1 MQDRGRNGV
10 NLRCVLSCS
19 LALVWFSLATG
30 CASVKPAFEHRA
42 EIGQPPERV
51 PAARLEIET
60 GQPVRAERAQGIAPV
75 SMQGGIQVA
84 PQRPTFPVTTAGQ
97 LLLDEVEGEKS
108 WYERSGVGT
117 LWMDQ
122 RNFYTRSDYRFAAMS
137 LGLAATFA
145 HTDVD
150 EDFRNWWQEDVRSNA
165 WDDFS
170 HFTKP
175 LGDGYISVAI
185 MGTGAVFGG
194 LASETR
200 IGALS
205 GEWGRRSLRSIA
217 VGTPALLFLQA
228 ATGAGRP
235 GEWSSESDWVPFK
248 DTNGASG
255 HTFMGAVPFLVAAQ
269 MTDNRLLSGLWY
281 TGSFMC
287 GVSRI
292 NDDAHYLSQV
302 ILGWSLA
309 QLACEAVDLTES
321 ERGDIEVVPMVGQ
334 GGTVGIGVQFRR

>member
-1 MQDRGRNGV
+1 
-10 NLRCVLSCS
+10 
-19 LALVWFSLATG
+19 
-30 CASVKPAFEHRA
+30 
-42 EIGQPPERV
+42 
-51 PAARLEIET
+51 
-60 GQPVRAERAQGIAPV
+60 
-75 SMQGGIQVA
+75 
-84 PQRPTFPVTTAGQ
+84 
-97 LLLDEVEGEKS
+97 LLLEEVEADKS
-108 WYERSGVGT
+108 WYQRGGTGT
-117 LWMDQ
+117 LWTDQ

-175 LGDGYISVAI
+175 FGDGYISVAI
-185 MGTGAVFGG
+185 MGTGAVFGS
-194 LASETR
+194 LAKETW
-200 IGALS
+200 IGELS

-217 VGTPALLFLQA
+217 VGAPALLFLQA

-255 HTFMGAVPFLVAAQ
+255 HAFMGAVPFLVAAQ

-281 TGSFMC
+281 TGSLMC

>member
-1 MQDRGRNGV
+1 MTGWLGV
-10 NLRCVLSCS
+10 AGLL
-19 LALVWFSLATG
+19 LFAGG
-30 CASVKPAFEHRA
+30 CATVKPAFDKSDPGS
-42 EIGQPPERV
+42 I
-51 PAARLEIET
+51 AARQRLE
-60 GQPVRAERAQGIAPV
+60 PVQTEPHSFPQSGRPAPALPSTATTPRAHVEATAFSAAPHNDLLV
-75 SMQGGIQVA
+75 SELEAEKAWYKRGGA
-84 PQRPTFPVTTAGQ
+84 
-97 LLLDEVEGEKS
+97 
-108 WYERSGVGT
+108 GT
-117 LWMDQ
+117 LWTDQ
-122 RNFYTRSDYRFAAMS
+122 GNVYTRSDYRFAAMS
-137 LGLAATFA
+137 LGLAASFA

-150 EDFRNWWQEDVRSNA
+150 EQFRKWWQDDVRSNA

-175 LGDGYISVAI
+175 FGDGYISVAI
-185 MGTGAVFGG
+185 MGAGAVLGN

-200 IGALS
+200 IGNLS
-205 GEWGRRSLRSIA
+205 GEWGRRSLRGIA
-217 VGTPALLFLQA
+217 VGAPALLFLQA

-255 HTFMGAVPFLVAAQ
+255 HAFMGAVPFLVAAQ
-269 MTDNRLLSGLWY
+269 MTENRFLSGLWY
-281 TGSFMC
+281 TGSAMC

-309 QLACEAVDLTES
+309 QLACQAVEMTEAD
-321 ERGDIEVVPMVGQ
+321 RGEMEVVPLVGH

>member
-1 MQDRGRNGV
+1 VCDGKRDDV
-10 NLRCVLSCS
+10 CLSDWLRYAAKLFMLS
-19 LALVWFSLATG
+19 LLGG
-30 CASVKPAFEHRA
+30 CAAAQPAFENSRDHVVSRDLATDRIPTSVSLRA
-42 EIGQPPERV
+42 PVGQPESPARDAQAERMH
-51 PAARLEIET
+51 PP
-60 GQPVRAERAQGIAPV
+60 QPVKASAD
-75 SMQGGIQVA
+75 
-84 PQRPTFPVTTAGQ
+84 
-97 LLLDEVEGEKS
+97 LLLDEIEADEG
-108 WYERSGVGT
+108 WYGRARRGT
-117 LWMDQ
+117 LWTDQ
-122 RNFYTRSDYRFAAMS
+122 RNFYTRSDYRFAAMN
-137 LGLAATFA
+137 LALAATFA

-170 HFTKP
+170 HFAKP

-185 MGTGAVFGG
+185 MGAGAVFGS
-194 LASETR
+194 LASETQ

-205 GEWGRRSLRSIA
+205 GEWGRRSIRSLA

-228 ATGAGRP
+228 ATGGGRP
-235 GEWSSESDWVPFK
+235 GEWSSESDWVPFH
-248 DTNGASG
+248 DTNGVSG

-281 TGSFMC
+281 TGSVMC

-309 QLACEAVDLTES
+309 KLACKAVDLTES
-321 ERGDIEVVPMVGQ
+321 ERADLEVVPMVGH